1 MRVKLFK
8 REYITLLVPPPLLTN
23 KQINK
28 ILYTMN
34 TDIYSDK
41 VARIIKNLGLADENG
56 EITEAGKK
64 MARFEAKGLEIF
76 HTYKVEKEFNSE
88 EFKDKTWY
96 SVKLVDTATNDTVKV
111 SIKNLFGCKEIKWN
125 FSGSAANILADM
137 INVIE
142 NAPDAKCTIQLTA
155 IDSKK
160 VPGQDFQNK
169 TYFWKTVATSTTK
182 EK

>member
-1 MRVKLFK
+1 
-8 REYITLLVPPPLLTN
+8 
-23 KQINK
+23 
-28 ILYTMN
+28 MN

-41 VARIIKNLGLADENG
+41 VARIIKNLGLANENG

-64 MARFEAKGLEIF
+64 LARFEAKGLEIF
-76 HTYKVEKEFNSE
+76 HTYRVEKEFNSE
-88 EFKDKTWY
+88 EFKDKKWY
-96 SVKLVDTATNDTVKV
+96 SVKLVDTTTHDIVKV
-111 SIKNLFGCKEIKWN
+111 SIKNLFGCKEVKWN
-125 FSGSAANILADM
+125 FSGSAANMLADM

-142 NAPDAKCTIQLTA
+142 NAPEGKCTIQLTA

-169 TYFWKTVATSTTK
+169 TYFWKTVATSTTSTTK